1 MIDITKLIPIYIM
14 STQYYKRI
22 YGFDTNT
29 EITDNKNDF
38 KYYNMY
44 DNIEQMKEIN
54 NFIIS
59 CYEILK
65 YDENMTGI
73 SALNNIIMLL
83 FLKLVSKNVIDGTI
97 DILNIEKYRTPET
110 YNYDIFMK
118 YKDYIKYAYFN
129 NIIEDN
135 KMKVEACEL
144 TYIVE
149 FIYKHIIWI
158 HPITKNMFPNIF
170 PNIEKDRTYEKIFKK
185 LDKLNLINI
194 DINMDIKNLII
205 MCFITNKFI

>member
-1 MIDITKLIPIYIM
+1 MT
-14 STQYYKRI
+14 TQYYKQI

-29 EITDNKNDF
+29 EIIDNKNNL
-38 KYYNMY
+38 KNYNVY

-54 NFIIS
+54 DFIID

-65 YDENMTGI
+65 HNENMTGI
-73 SALNNIIMLL
+73 DALNNIIMLL
-83 FLKLVSKNVIDGTI
+83 FLKLISKNVIDDTI
-97 DILNIEKYRTPET
+97 DLLNIEKYRMPET
-110 YNYDIFMK
+110 YNYDIFLK

-135 KMKVEACEL
+135 KMRVYAYEL

-170 PNIEKDRTYEKIFKK
+170 PNIEKDITYEKIFKK
-185 LDKLNLINI
+185 LGKLNLSNI

-205 MCFITNKFI
+205 MCFITNKLI